1 MDLSL
6 GQSGRRSQ
14 NEVRPGSD
22 GPRCPRPESAADS
35 RAPQD
40 NLTQKRLSRAPS
52 ARAAPRRE
60 LPRLRA
66 GLRLRSNLGPDRPHR
81 RPSRPAKVCRP
92 HRPARLL
99 RQPDCAS
106 QVRSRRRPSRRH
118 SAHEPHRCRRCS
130 GRQPRRTPLRVARSN
145 PAPVRPLP
153 HPPRPG
159 RKTLHHRQR
168 RVRHRDQGV
177 GTYSLFPTLAPHPQH
192 RKHRQRHHQHQHS
205 RGKTN
210 IPIAVGITHRVM
222 THPIP
227 RQQREDGNRRRR
239 KKREECRRKRQQ
251 QAGEQAKTTQ
261 RKSED
266 CSALR
271 ASALFRFHQLE
282 SLRGLEYKFMASSAQ
297 VDLWPAEKVATQVAV
312 AEAPNGIHYAM
323 WGETRI
329 SDADLERLVSAVP
342 AAFSAALQ
350 HRAYYFVPLA
360 IADTDAT
367 RVAPG
372 YTVDLGDR
380 AICHRNAD
388 FGSTQAVFLS
398 PRLVEDRFGLA
409 FEFFIN
415 VAHNFVEAAGVPDSF
430 STLAWQQAEAQ
441 VRGETSQDA
450 WETRRRAQDVRIP
463 DVRNLDSLSLNGKT
477 AQMPIDER
485 ARSAFFES
493 AFSDALAI
501 YMLSLA
507 VDFDY
512 HDLRERDYPLLA
524 APALAERLRHV
535 ATLFPANQGY
545 EFQVLYRRKG

>member
-1 MDLSL
+1 
-6 GQSGRRSQ
+6 
-14 NEVRPGSD
+14 
-22 GPRCPRPESAADS
+22 
-35 RAPQD
+35 
-40 NLTQKRLSRAPS
+40 
-52 ARAAPRRE
+52 
-60 LPRLRA
+60 
-66 GLRLRSNLGPDRPHR
+66 
-81 RPSRPAKVCRP
+81 
-92 HRPARLL
+92 
-99 RQPDCAS
+99 
-106 QVRSRRRPSRRH
+106 
-118 SAHEPHRCRRCS
+118 
-130 GRQPRRTPLRVARSN
+130 
-145 PAPVRPLP
+145 
-153 HPPRPG
+153 
-159 RKTLHHRQR
+159 
-168 RVRHRDQGV
+168 
-177 GTYSLFPTLAPHPQH
+177 
-192 RKHRQRHHQHQHS
+192 
-205 RGKTN
+205 
-210 IPIAVGITHRVM
+210 
-222 THPIP
+222 
-227 RQQREDGNRRRR
+227 
-239 KKREECRRKRQQ
+239 
-251 QAGEQAKTTQ
+251 
-261 RKSED
+261 
-266 CSALR
+266 
-271 ASALFRFHQLE
+271 
-282 SLRGLEYKFMASSAQ
+282 MASSAQ
-297 VDLWPAEKVATQVAV
+297 VDLWPAEKVAAHVAV

-360 IADTDAT
+360 IADTDDT
-367 RVAPG
+367 MVAPG

-398 PRLVEDRFGLA
+398 TRLVEDRFGLA

-450 WETRRRAQDVRIP
+450 WETRRRAQDVRTP
-463 DVRNLDSLSLNGKT
+463 DVRTPDSRSLNGKT

-545 EFQVLYRRKG
+545 DFQVLYRRKG